1 MKSKSEAFFINFF
14 QKIHLKNHY
23 FVIFSYIFVITKLL
37 PLFIITHDWNILE
50 TKGLCKYL
58 IELTIGPIIHRL
70 NNFTIYIVILAIL
83 FLFSLIPVLMLIVY
97 YHRFKKIDIYLFGK
111 RNYYIAVWCAG
122 NCTEEKGSL
131 FKNLLY
137 LYYNRCSKLHS
148 GCSSFVG
155 CRKYSGGWF
164 PHGGMRWSAFG
175 NDSLWSIFLCMVQCN
190 LWQLPEASAGGRLF

>member
-14 QKIHLKNHY
+14 QKIQLKNHY

-70 NNFTIYIVILAIL
+70 NNFTIYIVILTIL
-83 FLFSLIPVLMLIVY
+83 FLFSLIPVLMLILY

-111 RNYYIAVWCAG
+111 RLSFKLCVWM
-122 NCTEEKGSL
+122 
-131 FKNLLY
+131 LY
-137 LYYNRCSKLHS
+137 LFPYLFSHYIF
-148 GCSSFVG
+148 SF
-155 CRKYSGGWF
+155 
-164 PHGGMRWSAFG
+164 
-175 NDSLWSIFLCMVQCN
+175 
-190 LWQLPEASAGGRLF
+190 